1 MPAAPAGGR
10 GPWAPAR
17 PGTALAETRTP
28 GPEKGN
34 EVKRIRSAC
43 RGCGKMECGVWVTVQ
58 DGRVIKSEGDESAF
72 QSAGNHCAKGQAS
85 LQAAYHPDRL
95 RYPLKRTTPKGED
108 PQWQRISWDEAY
120 KTTVDAI
127 HANQDKYGKETC
139 IFMGGTSRIWSMA
152 PYGAF
157 KQLFGSP
164 NGIQA
169 NEICKGPRFYA
180 TAIDASN
187 AYSWMEV
194 VGRRA
199 CSCSGAALP
208 SSPTTTTAAVPR
220 WTWPPAPTSTSS
232 WTRARRTS
240 ARRRTSG

>member
-1 MPAAPAGGR
+1 MGKLTMTRRTFAKVAAATAAALGVAGT
-10 GPWAPAR
+10 
-17 PGTALAETRTP
+17 GTALAVTDADP
-28 GPEKGN
+28 AAAK

-108 PQWQRISWDEAY
+108 PQWQRITWDEAY
-120 KTTVDAI
+120 RTTVDAI
-127 HANQDKYGKETC
+127 HANQEKYGKETC
-139 IFMGGTSRIWSMA
+139 IFMGGTSRIWAMA

-164 NGIQA
+164 KGIQA
-169 NEICKGPRFYA
+169 NVI
-180 TAIDASN
+180 
-187 AYSWMEV
+187 
-194 VGRRA
+194 
-199 CSCSGAALP
+199 
-208 SSPTTTTAAVPR
+208 
-220 WTWPPAPTSTSS
+220 
-232 WTRARRTS
+232 
-240 ARRRTSG
+240 